1 MSFMMGVYITAAVA
15 ILCTLG
21 SVLFVMRLAQQAQQ
35 ENQRRNQHRRI
46 GIPPEIL
53 KALGIEAGDTL
64 AWEVGKDGTV
74 RVRRAERAVKPVE
87 CP

>member
-21 SVLFVMRLAQQAQQ
+21 SVLFVMRLAEQAQQ
-35 ENQRRNQHRRI
+35 ENQSRNQHRGI

-53 KALGIEAGDTL
+53 KALGVEAGDTL
-64 AWEVGKDGTV
+64 AWEIGEDGTV
-74 RVRRAERAVKPVE
+74 RVRRAERAVKPSE
-87 CP
+87 HP

>member
-1 MSFMMGVYITAAVA
+1 MSFMTGVYVTVTVA

-21 SVLFVMRLAQQAQQ
+21 SVLFVMRLAERTQQ
-35 ENQRRNQHRRI
+35 ENQRRNQHRGI
-46 GIPPEIL
+46 GVPPEIL
-53 KALGIEAGDTL
+53 KALGVEAGDAL
-64 AWEVGKDGTV
+64 VWEVGEDGTV

>member
-1 MSFMMGVYITAAVA
+1 MSFMTGVYVTAAVA

-21 SVLFVMRLAQQAQQ
+21 SVLFVMRLAQQ
-35 ENQRRNQHRRI
+35 ENQSRNQHRGI

-53 KALGIEAGDTL
+53 KALGVEAGDTL

-74 RVRRAERAVKPVE
+74 RVRRAERAVKPSE
-87 CP
+87 HP

>member
-1 MSFMMGVYITAAVA
+1 MSLMTGVYVTAAVA

-21 SVLFVMRLAQQAQQ
+21 SVLFVMRLAQQ
-35 ENQRRNQHRRI
+35 ENQSRNQHRGI

-53 KALGIEAGDTL
+53 KALGVEAGDTL
-64 AWEVGKDGTV
+64 AWEVGEDGTV
-74 RVRRAERAVKPVE
+74 RVRRAERAVKSVE

>member
-1 MSFMMGVYITAAVA
+1 MSFMTGVYVTAAVA

-21 SVLFVMRLAQQAQQ
+21 SVLFVMRLAQQ
-35 ENQRRNQHRRI
+35 ENQSRNQHRGI

-53 KALGIEAGDTL
+53 KALGVEAGDTL
-64 AWEVGKDGTV
+64 AWEVGEDGTV
-74 RVRRAERAVKPVE
+74 RVRRAERAVKSVE